1 LIQLKIQVELDKTF
15 DFRTIPLKNVDL
27 ALSTLI
33 SLLVVMTFL
42 SIPNFIY
49 PIQSTEAISNIT
61 NQSSLS
67 GLIYEGQ
74 VLLNSSRFEEALVT
88 YDKVLMIDS
97 KSVDA
102 LNGKG
107 LTLNQLGKYDEAI
120 TWFDKAL
127 EIDPNFV
134 NALDNKGITLSN
146 LGKYDEAIIWFDK
159 ALEINPD
166 FIDAMYNK
174 ADALGELGK
183 YEESL
188 EWTDRALTLKPA
200 MQNNSNSNVLL
211 PND

>member
-1 LIQLKIQVELDKTF
+1 
-15 DFRTIPLKNVDL
+15 
-27 ALSTLI
+27 
-33 SLLVVMTFL
+33 MTFL
-42 SIPNFIY
+42 SIPIFIY
-49 PIQSTEAISNIT
+49 QIQSTEAMSNIT

-67 GLIYEGQ
+67 GLISEGQ
-74 VLLNSSRFEEALVT
+74 ALLNSSRFEEALVT

-97 KSVDA
+97 TSVDA

-120 TWFDKAL
+120 T
-127 EIDPNFV
+127 
-134 NALDNKGITLSN
+134 
-146 LGKYDEAIIWFDK
+146 WFDK

-200 MQNNSNSNVLL
+200 MQNNSNSNVLV